1 MSKTYTKSFDNFVEN
16 YPTNDHQVQFLI
28 HQASL
33 QRQGRMV
40 EDVVVLTRGLVKAVG
55 YILSLE
61 LPLFLS
67 PTLKA
72 PSMVAV
78 KNS

>member
-1 MSKTYTKSFDNFVEN
+1 MSKTHTESFDSFVEN

-28 HQASL
+28 HQATL
-33 QRQGRMV
+33 QRHGRMV
-40 EDVVVLTRGLVKAVG
+40 DDGISLVRGLVKAVS
-55 YILSLE
+55 YILTLE

-78 KNS
+78 KNG

>member
-1 MSKTYTKSFDNFVEN
+1 

-28 HQASL
+28 HQARL

-40 EDVVVLTRGLVKAVG
+40 DDVVALARELVKAVG